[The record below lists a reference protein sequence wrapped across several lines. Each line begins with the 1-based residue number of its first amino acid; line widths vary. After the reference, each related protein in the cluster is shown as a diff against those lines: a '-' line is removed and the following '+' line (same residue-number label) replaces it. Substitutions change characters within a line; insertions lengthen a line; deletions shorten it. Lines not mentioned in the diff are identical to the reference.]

1 MFEEI
6 RTVSNRF
13 ASLRRLV
20 SSLHEHSSDV
30 DEGPRGPRQL
40 ARDPNEVRHQRRHE
54 RAPAPRVAG
63 GRRVL
68 VPHLAGRLHRPH
80 AGHQEVRHGLPHDW
94 HDACCSLLNS
104 CYGGVALDFSGEI
117 GQRDYCPKNYGRL
130 APLFR
135 PYKYNYAPTVSGM
148 QRAARVQALLDSL
161 A

>member
-1 MFEEI
+1 MKDPEVLGNWLAT
-6 RTVSNRF
+6 RTKYATNGGTSERLRHVSRVDAVCWFLTLRVDYTAHTRDIKKF
-13 ASLRRLV
+13 ATAFRTT
-20 SSLHEHSSDV
+20 
-30 DEGPRGPRQL
+30 GTT
-40 ARDPNEVRHQRRHE
+40 
-54 RAPAPRVAG
+54 
-63 GRRVL
+63 
-68 VPHLAGRLHRPH
+68 
-80 AGHQEVRHGLPHDW
+80 
-94 HDACCSLLNS
+94 ACCSLLNS